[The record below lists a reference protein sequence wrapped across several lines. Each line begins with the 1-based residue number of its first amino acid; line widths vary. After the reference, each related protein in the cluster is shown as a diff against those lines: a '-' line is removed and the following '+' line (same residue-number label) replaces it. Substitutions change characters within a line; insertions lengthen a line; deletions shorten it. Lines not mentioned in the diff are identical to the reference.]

1 MGADNLSWALA
12 AVLAALAG
20 ACSSQADPRLDPLR
34 AAMEKLRPLHHKLGP
49 PQPGDWLDRHS
60 EPGQTFE
67 DYLACRPVGP
77 TRQRG
82 TIYVQPLGDFTPTQ
96 RRTVTLTADFM
107 GRYFGVPVKV
117 SDDLPLSLVPAR
129 ARRTHPSWGMK
140 QILSTYV
147 LDELLRPRLPSD
159 AVAYIA
165 FTPSDLWP
173 GEGWNFVFGEASLRE
188 RVGVWSMY
196 RFGDP
201 DKDDASFRLCL
212 LRTLKT
218 AVHETGHM
226 MSMEHCT
233 AYECGM
239 CGSNNLGEA
248 DRRPLASCPECM
260 AKVCWATG
268 ADPTERYRRLAEF
281 CEKQGLKDEAEFY
294 TKSLKAL
301 DAAGLK
307 GDGPR

>member
-1 MGADNLSWALA
+1 MVLPILLAPAATAWQGAAAPAAGAD
-12 AVLAALAG
+12 AG
-20 ACSSQADPRLDPLR
+20 RVKMLTKAI
-34 AAMEKLRPLHHKLGP
+34 EVLRPLHKKLGP
-49 PQPGDWLDRHS
+49 TRPGDWLVSHP

-67 DYLACRPVGP
+67 QYLKCDPVVPKGA
-77 TRQRG
+77 RR
-82 TIYVQPLGDFTPTQ
+82 ILYIQPLGDFTDKQ
-96 RRTVTLTADFM
+96 RKVLDLTADFM
-107 GRYFGVPVKV
+107 GRYFSMQVKV
-117 SDDLPLSLVPAR
+117 NKDLPMSVIPAEAQR
-129 ARRTHPSWGMK
+129 NHPAWGMK
-140 QILSTYV
+140 QILTRYV
-147 LDELLRPRLPSD
+147 LDKVLKPRLADD
-159 AVAYIA
+159 AFACIA
-165 FTPSDLWP
+165 LTATDLWP

-268 ADPTERYRRLAEF
+268 ADPAERYRRLAEF